1 MSKKTIW
8 ILCLCMGLLGLVTDM
23 RVEDAQGETKDS
35 VSRSFLSEGNDSG
48 SDDKALSRGA
58 ERAASMPPGD
68 ESTADLSKALTGQ
81 SAGAN
86 AKLAWALWRTAE
98 KTSTLAKSVTEN
110 LGDYVKEKSAE
121 KRRNDLMQNF
131 YLNLEGA
138 IRPLQLN
145 REERLALVTGVEK
158 IYIEDG
164 ESGKNK
170 LDTLYFR
177 DLPQIVK
184 KEYADI
190 VLART
195 QNGPV
200 DTYDWQ
206 GHLKTRWNI
215 KNGKPDGAVIT
226 HYDNGEIL
234 YIDNYEN
241 GRNVHRKKYN
251 PEGKLE
257 FEQAYQYE
265 DKSTESPAGEDL
277 GVPETKIVPKE
288 SIRND
293 IGVR

>member
-1 MSKKTIW
+1 M
-8 ILCLCMGLLGLVTDM
+8 VN
-23 RVEDAQGETKDS
+23 AQGETKES
-35 VSRSFLSEGNDSG
+35 VPGSFLSEGNVAG
-48 SDDKALSRGA
+48 SEDKALSGGSEYAVSRI
-58 ERAASMPPGD
+58 PGG
-68 ESTADLSKALTGQ
+68 ESTVDLSKALTGQ

-131 YLNLEGA
+131 YLNLEEA
-138 IRPLQLN
+138 MRPLQLN

-164 ESGKNK
+164 DSGKNK
-170 LDTLYFR
+170 LETLYFR

-195 QNGPV
+195 QNGSA
-200 DTYDWQ
+200 DTYDLQ
-206 GHLKTRWNI
+206 GRLKTRWNI

-241 GRNVHRKKYN
+241 GRKVHRKKYD

-265 DKSTESPAGEDL
+265 EKSPEVPASEEHS
-277 GVPETKIVPKE
+277 VQETKLAPK
-288 SIRND
+288 
-293 IGVR
+293 